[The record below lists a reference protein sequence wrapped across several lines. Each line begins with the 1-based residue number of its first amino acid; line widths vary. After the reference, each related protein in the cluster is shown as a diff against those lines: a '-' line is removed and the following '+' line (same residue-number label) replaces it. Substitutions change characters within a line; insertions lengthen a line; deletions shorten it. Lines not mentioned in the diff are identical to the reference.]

1 MSDARPIGIF
11 DSGIGGLTVL
21 AALRALLPDERL
33 LYLGDTARLPYGTKS
48 AETVVRYARRAAAY
62 LAHHDIKL
70 LVVACNTASA
80 AALEPLTESTPV
92 PVIGV
97 VWPGA
102 RAAVAGTS
110 GTVGVI
116 GTESTIASGAYL
128 RALHSLEPDLAVH
141 SQACPLFVPLAEEGW
156 FDHEVTRAVAHIYLE
171 PLARAGVDTL
181 ILGCTHYPLLRGAIA
196 GAIGS
201 DVRLVDSA
209 AATAAEVGGA
219 LRSGGLAGTGGGS
232 VHLLVT
238 DAAARFARL
247 AGLILGDAAVP
258 LELVDL
264 PDRGGSESVRRKHGR
279 AAPRLSAGRRVGI
292 VAVPEAPPR

>member
-1 MSDARPIGIF
+1 VSDARPIGIF

-21 AALRALLPDERL
+21 AAVRALLPDERL

-48 AETVVRYARRAAAY
+48 PETVVRYAKRAAGY
-62 LAHHDIKL
+62 LAEHDVKL

-80 AALEPLTESTPV
+80 AALEPLTETTPV

-102 RAAVAGTS
+102 RAAVAGTR

-116 GTESTIASGAYL
+116 GTESTIASGAYV
-128 RALHSLEPDLAVH
+128 RALHSLSPALSVH
-141 SQACPLFVPLAEEGW
+141 SRACPLFVPLAEEGW
-156 FDHEVTRAVAHIYLE
+156 FDHEVTRAVARIYLE
-171 PLARAGVDTL
+171 PLAAAGVDTL
-181 ILGCTHYPLLRGAIA
+181 ILGCTHYPLLRHAIA
-196 GAIGS
+196 AAVGQG
-201 DVRLVDSA
+201 VRLVDSA
-209 AATAAEVGGA
+209 SATAAEVWEV
-219 LRSGGLAGTGGGS
+219 LQRGGLAGTGGGS

-247 AGLILGDAAVP
+247 AGLILGDAAAP

-264 PDRGGSESVRRKHGR
+264 HD
-279 AAPRLSAGRRVGI
+279 
-292 VAVPEAPPR
+292 

>member
-1 MSDARPIGIF
+1 VSDPRPIGIF

-21 AALRALLPDERL
+21 AAVRALLPDERL

-62 LAHHDIKL
+62 LAEHDVKL

-80 AALEPLTESTPV
+80 AALEALTESTPV

-102 RAAVAGTS
+102 RAAVAGTA

-116 GTESTIASGAYL
+116 GTESTIASGAYV
-128 RALHSLEPDLAVH
+128 RALHALAPGLTVH
-141 SQACPLFVPLAEEGW
+141 ARACPLFVPLAEEGW
-156 FDHEVTRAVAHIYLE
+156 FDHEVTRTVARIYLE
-171 PLARAGVDTL
+171 PLAHAGVDTL
-181 ILGCTHYPLLRGAIA
+181 ILGCTHYPLLRAAIA
-196 GAIGS
+196 AAVGEK
-201 DVRLVDSA
+201 VRLVDSA
-209 AATAAEVGGA
+209 AATAAEVEEV
-219 LRSGGLAGTGGGS
+219 LQRSGLAGAGGGGL
-232 VHLLVT
+232 HLLVT

-247 AGLILGDAAVP
+247 AGLILGEAAVA

-264 PDRGGSESVRRKHGR
+264 HD
-279 AAPRLSAGRRVGI
+279 
-292 VAVPEAPPR
+292 